1 MPDAITH
8 LALVYPF
15 RRLCPTRGQVAA
27 LYMGCILPDVCFKA
41 FLYGFQSSIYFS
53 EPTHSPLV
61 LLAIC
66 YFFSL
71 LFDVSERRRIFVILY
86 VASVTHVLL
95 DALKNH
101 HGQGVVPLAFPFL
114 LRRYE
119 LGLFWPEDSVYVML
133 AALAVVA
140 IVELALRLR
149 IRHAET
155 NP

>member
-86 VASVTHVLL
+86 LASVTHVLL
-95 DALKNH
+95 DMLKNH
-101 HGQGVVPLAFPFL
+101 LGQGVVPLLFPFS

-119 LGLFWPEDSVYVML
+119 LSLFWPEDSVYVML
-133 AALAVVA
+133 IALAAAA
-140 IVELALRLR
+140 IVELALRVR
-149 IRHAET
+149 IRQAKT
-155 NP
+155 AS